1 MGLDSRHPFLFPFTI
16 DRDYIS
22 CDFRGSVVQQFL
34 RGDTTT
40 VVVSLIKKQETKWWT
55 ERENIQSVVI
65 DTLSRG
71 VLGYP

>member
-1 MGLDSRHPFLFPFTI
+1 M
-16 DRDYIS
+16 
-22 CDFRGSVVQQFL
+22 QQFL

-40 VVVSLIKKQETKWWT
+40 VVVFNKKQETKWWT
-55 ERENIQSVVI
+55 GRENIQSVVI